1 MSFCA
6 EADDDGQARSYS
18 DPMNARLRKLVG
30 SFGLVAFIAAY
41 VWAVLAVSEHLPDN
55 TPVKLIYFAI
65 TGMAWGLPILPLI
78 SWMTRGR

>member
-1 MSFCA
+1 M
-6 EADDDGQARSYS
+6 
-18 DPMNARLRKLVG
+18 
-30 SFGLVAFIAAY
+30 AFIAAY

-78 SWMTRGR
+78 SWMNRGR